1 MTNGDPGKLA
11 GHRPQHARP
20 VLAARALTSLGGA
33 IIIAGLALAVLGLRV
48 QAAAVIS

>member
-20 VLAARALTSLGGA
+20 VLAARALAGLGGA
-33 IIIAGLALAVLGLRV
+33 LFVAGVAIAVLGLRIQLGPV
-48 QAAAVIS
+48 TP